1 MTTSDRG
8 PRPGS
13 HFSAARVI
21 VLVAIVGAVVFGVY
35 LGYLAWVNGS
45 FPTATKPFEN
55 YAAVTSDT
63 FNGTEFA
70 FRLTWN
76 NASAVPVKAQLNS
89 PATDAANTPVCE
101 VGLANVTKGQSIFMP
116 FTISP
121 ESPTLTSVSL
131 NIDVQPA
138 GGGQDF
144 TITYTVASISAS
156 NTPIVP
162 SNITCQ
168 QPLGSE

>member
-1 MTTSDRG
+1 M
-8 PRPGS
+8 
-13 HFSAARVI
+13 
-21 VLVAIVGAVVFGVY
+21 VAIVGAIVFGVY
-35 LGYLAWVNGS
+35 LGYLAWVNDS

-55 YAAVTSDT
+55 YAAVTSYT

-70 FRLTWN
+70 FTLTWN
-76 NASAVPVKAQLNS
+76 NASGLPVKAQLTS
-89 PATDAANTPVCE
+89 PATDAANTPVCD
-101 VGLANVTKGQSIFMP
+101 VGLSAVTEGQSIFLP

-138 GGGQDF
+138 GGGGDF
-144 TITYTVASISAS
+144 TISYTVASISAS
-156 NTPIVP
+156 NAPIVP

-168 QPLGSE
+168 QPLGAD